1 MNFEDL
7 GAVVQHLANHGFN
20 PGLRVKRSRMNG
32 VFVLGGKRFG
42 VFVEECRHTWTMRIV
57 QRAVRGDAHI
67 SQNLYALMIGVPIGN
82 GPGRFTHFRQM
93 IKKSPDLLLHPIWHE
108 VHVQVNDAGGP
119 QRLQV
124 SGYGIVCQRRC
135 DQWKLLYT
143 KICECRHHSS
153 DRVHSIMQW
162 GTPVTVLPYQILAV
176 CWTRGDCNTYCN
188 TDPD

>member
-1 MNFEDL
+1 
-7 GAVVQHLANHGFN
+7 
-20 PGLRVKRSRMNG
+20 
-32 VFVLGGKRFG
+32 
-42 VFVEECRHTWTMRIV
+42 MRIV
-57 QRAVRGDAHI
+57 QRVVRGDAHI
-67 SQNLYALMIGVPIGN
+67 SQNFYALMVGVPIGN

-93 IKKSPDLLLHPIWHE
+93 IKKSPDLLLHPIGHE

-162 GTPVTVLPYQILAV
+162 STPVTVLPYQILAV
-176 CWTRGDCNTYCN
+176 CWTSAVIPIPIAIPTPARPISSPAPCEYIILLTVCATVLNW
-188 TDPD
+188 

>member
-1 MNFEDL
+1 
-7 GAVVQHLANHGFN
+7 
-20 PGLRVKRSRMNG
+20 
-32 VFVLGGKRFG
+32 
-42 VFVEECRHTWTMRIV
+42 MRIV

-82 GPGRFTHFRQM
+82 GPGRFAHFRQM
-93 IKKSPDLLLHPIWHE
+93 IKKSPDLLLHPIGHE
-108 VHVQVNDAGGP
+108 VHVQINDTGDP

-124 SGYGIVCQRRC
+124 SGDGIVCQRRC

-162 GTPVTVLPYQILAV
+162 GTPVTVLPYQILAL

-188 TDPD
+188 TDPDYTAKQSGTLRIHYFVNILRYCSELVTTKLNDDDVFVVRASEKQNLC